1 MIKPIFIGIR
11 KIGFLLRKFQF
22 DYASALGR
30 AGLPVIVSSMYI
42 RWIDF
47 FEGQVSYKSSDKTNA
62 TKTDTTLSFSTID
75 AIPLTSA
82 AWVYIDANDESWII
96 GADDF
101 NAGFSSQSLEN
112 TEPENKN
119 AAPKYNITVPHFPMR
134 CSIK

>member
-1 MIKPIFIGIR
+1 MIKPIFIGIKR
-11 KIGFLLRKFQF
+11 IGFLLRKFQF

-47 FEGQVSYKSSDKTNA
+47 FEGRVSYKSTDKNNA
-62 TKTDTTLSFSTID
+62 TATDTTLSFSTLD
-75 AIPLTSA
+75 SIPLTSA
-82 AWVYIDANDESWII
+82 AWVYIDANGESWII

-101 NAGFSSQSLEN
+101 NNGFSALSLEN

-119 AAPKYNITVPHFPMR
+119 AAPKYNITVPHAPMR
-134 CSIK
+134 CSIR